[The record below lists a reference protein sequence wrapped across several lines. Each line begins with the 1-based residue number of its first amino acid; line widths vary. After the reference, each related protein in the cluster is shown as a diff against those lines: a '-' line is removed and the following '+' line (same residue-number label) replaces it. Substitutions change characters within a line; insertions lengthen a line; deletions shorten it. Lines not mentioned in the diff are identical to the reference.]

1 MVVLAGYSS
10 SKVKSPKSNRCS
22 RCGRVF
28 DSMEALNAHERME
41 HDKLSHPPA
50 GVG

>member
-1 MVVLAGYSS
+1 MVVLAEYSS

-28 DSMEALNAHERME
+28 DSMEALSAHERME

>member
-1 MVVLAGYSS
+1 MATSTSS
-10 SKVKSPKSNRCS
+10 NIKAPKSHRCS

-28 DSMEALNAHERME
+28 ESMEALSAHERME
-41 HDKLSHPPA
+41 HDKSSHPPA